1 MTMRSLFTKATVLAT
16 LCAGMTLAPDAAAQ
30 KHIIQPL
37 PQMVAQA
44 QHIISGEVVSVTDGF
59 DEHKR
64 PYTEVTIRVGSAVK
78 GQLGEDSLYTFRQFG
93 LAKPRSI
100 GNGKIYLGVS
110 PEGFARWQVGEQVVA
125 FMNPT
130 LGGLTSTVGL
140 EQGKFTVQ
148 NGKVANQVGNTGL
161 FDGMTAEQLGNE
173 QQNLLI
179 TPGAADAGQFMQ
191 VVNNLVKGAAK

>member
-30 KHIIQPL
+30 KHIVQPL

-44 QHIISGEVVSVTDGF
+44 QHIISGEVLSVTDGF

-64 PYTEVTIRVGSAVK
+64 PYTEITIRVGSAVK

-93 LAKPRSI
+93 LAKPRPM
-100 GNGKIYLGVS
+100 GNGKMYLGVS
-110 PEGFARWQVGEQVVA
+110 PEGFARWHAGEHVVA
-125 FMNPT
+125 FLNPT

-140 EQGKFTVQ
+140 EQGKFNIQ
-148 NGKVANQVGNTGL
+148 DGKAINQVGNTGL
-161 FDGMTAEQLGNE
+161 FDGMTEQQLGAD
-173 QQNLLI
+173 QQNL
-179 TPGAADAGQFMQ
+179 
-191 VVNNLVKGAAK
+191 